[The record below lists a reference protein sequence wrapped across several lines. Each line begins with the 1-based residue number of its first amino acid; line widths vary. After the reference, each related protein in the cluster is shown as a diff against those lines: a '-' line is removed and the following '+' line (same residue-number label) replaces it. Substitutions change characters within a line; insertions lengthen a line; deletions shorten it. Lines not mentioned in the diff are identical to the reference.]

1 MSFLQQ
7 DFQIIN
13 AIAKKNLKIKL
24 RNHQT
29 YLYSFGFPLLFT
41 ILFYIIFKPIS
52 VTSNGISVFDLAI
65 SGMLIYTASFGTIN
79 AATSLTIEKERLT
92 LARLDTTPVG
102 RAKIFFGTLLSESF
116 FLIIQLVLMFT
127 ISYGLLGAQWYEKNL
142 TLLILGFFIIF
153 LFGLSTLGVGII
165 ISASAKSANAAVGLS
180 MMYVMPILFLSGS
193 IIPFEHPIVYLCP
206 PFWANQLYQ
215 QVVILGDD
223 LWSDSLRLNAQNI
236 FTAEFSSLPLWGSF
250 IIILLILLGTT
261 FIGIKLFQKKTLN
274 H

>member
-1 MSFLQQ
+1 MSFIQHNI
-7 DFQIIN
+7 QIIT

-24 RNHQT
+24 RNNQT

-52 VTSNGISVFDLAI
+52 VTSNGISVFDMAI

-92 LARLDTTPVG
+92 LTRLDTTPVG
-102 RAKIFFGTLLSESF
+102 RAKVFFGTLLSESF
-116 FLIIQLVLMFT
+116 FLVFQLVLMFT
-127 ISYGLLGAQWYEKNL
+127 ISYGLLGAQWYDQNL

-153 LFGLSTLGVGII
+153 FFGLSTLGIGII
-165 ISASAKSANAAVGLS
+165 ISASSKSANAAVGLS
-180 MMYVMPILFLSGS
+180 MMYVMPNLFLSGS
-193 IIPFEHPIVYLCP
+193 IIPFKNPIVYLCP

-236 FTAEFSSLPLWGSF
+236 FTADFSLLPLWSSF
-250 IIILLILLGTT
+250 IIILLFLLGTT
-261 FIGIKLFQKKTLN
+261 FIGIKLFQKKTLD

>member
-7 DFQIIN
+7 NINIIN
-13 AIAKKNLKIKL
+13 AIVKKNLKIKL
-24 RNHQT
+24 RNNQT

-52 VTSNGISVFDLAI
+52 VTSTGISVFDMAI

-92 LARLDTTPVG
+92 LTRLDTTPVG
-102 RAKIFFGTLLSESF
+102 RAKVFFGTLLSESF

-127 ISYGLLGAQWYEKNL
+127 ISYGLLGAQWYDQN
-142 TLLILGFFIIF
+142 LILLLLGFLIIF
-153 LFGLSTLGVGII
+153 LFGLSTLGIGII

-193 IIPFEHPIVYLCP
+193 IIPLKNPIVYLCP

-215 QVVILGDD
+215 QVIILGDD

-236 FTAEFSSLPLWGSF
+236 FTAEFSFLPLWGSV
-250 IIILLILLGTT
+250 IIILLILLGT
-261 FIGIKLFQKKTLN
+261 ILVGIKLFQKKTLD